1 MAAQQYDAFYYAHD
15 CGTPYERNEAW
26 LGFFDQV
33 AERIARSIGP
43 GSVLDAGCAFGFLVE
58 RLRARGV
65 EAWGIDI
72 SEHAIAQVDAAVAPY
87 CRVGSVLAPF
97 ERHYDLIVCME
108 VVEHLSPAEGATLI
122 ANFAAHTDDVL
133 FSSTPHDFREL
144 THANVRPPDH
154 WVGLFAEQGLYRDA
168 DFDASFITDW
178 ARRFRRPVDALSRV
192 LAGYERQLWRLEQEA
207 VGRRDLAFQQRDD
220 IIRLESE
227 AIDARRRR
235 EQWEQ
240 DMAGLRAEIE
250 ALHGRIG
257 ELEVQVRWRQDQV
270 DALQGWRDEVLASP
284 GWRLT
289 QRLQASRAALSPPG
303 SRRERLLGAGLARTG
318 LGGGA
323 AAEGGDQT
331 AVKTDSDSDDNTT

>member
-1 MAAQQYDAFYYAHD
+1 MATEQYDAFYYAHD

-33 AERIARSIGP
+33 AERIVRTIRP

-72 SEHAIAQVDAAVAPY
+72 SEHAIARVDSSVADY

-97 ERHYDLIVCME
+97 ERRYDLIVCME
-108 VVEHLSPAEGATLI
+108 VLEHLSQPDGVTAV
-122 ANFAAHTDDVL
+122 ANFAAHADDVL

-178 ARRFRRPVDALSRV
+178 ARRFRRPVGPLSRV
-192 LAGYERQLWRLEQEA
+192 LAAYERQLWRLEQEA
-207 VGRRDLAFQQRDD
+207 IGRRDLAFQQRDD
-220 IIRLESE
+220 IIRLEVDV
-227 AIDARRRR
+227 IDVRRRR
-235 EQWEQ
+235 EQWEHEI
-240 DMAGLRAEIE
+240 ATLRAELQ
-250 ALHGRIG
+250 ALYSRIAQQ
-257 ELEVQVRWRQDQV
+257 EVQLRWRQDQV
-270 DALQGWRDEVLASP
+270 DALQDWHDNVVASP
-284 GWRLT
+284 GWQLT
-289 QRLQASRAALSPPG
+289 QRLQAGRARLTPPG
-303 SRRERLLGAGLARTG
+303 SRRERLLGGGLARAG
-318 LGGGA
+318 LGAGG
-323 AAEGGDQT
+323 
-331 AVKTDSDSDDNTT
+331 SDSGTETAAPDGDTAQP